1 MWTDWS
7 NWYGCE
13 NMDADKWDDY
23 PANIVRFSTD
33 PDDVDPALD
42 INSEIPSNHPHGAS
56 CTNDGDGCV
65 SPPWENKR
73 GMIANRNRKI
83 SSRL

>member
-23 PANIVRFSTD
+23 PANIVRFPDD
-33 PDDVDPALD
+33 PDPE
-42 INSEIPSNHPHGAS
+42 IFINTENFNSEIPSSRPHMADT

-65 SPPWENKR
+65 PPPWKNKR
-73 GMIANRNRKI
+73 GMITYH
-83 SSRL
+83 